1 MKPDISIVIP
11 HLNQPKALARL
22 LQSLDAQD
30 AGDVS
35 FEIIVSDNGSRA
47 PLPAEITARPGL
59 RTVVAQTPGPG
70 PARNEGVAVA
80 SGAILAF
87 TDCDCIADPGWV
99 AAIARHFAKPAA
111 APVIGGEIFIARRG
125 SRCDALEAYES
136 IFGYRQNLY
145 IKRDRYAA
153 TCNLAMRR
161 ATFESVGG
169 FGGLDL
175 AEDRDWGL
183 RAHALGMAHHFVPEM
198 RISTPARRSFAELKR
213 KWDRHVAHEYDFVR
227 SPAGQLRWILRAF
240 AVAASPVIDIPLI
253 VRSARVHGLRARLLA
268 FGTLVRIR
276 LHRTRRML
284 YVAFGGDRRALAE
297 SWRSDGAVK

>member
-1 MKPDISIVIP
+1 MKPDISVVIP
-11 HLNQPKALARL
+11 HLNQPVALARL

-30 AGDVS
+30 AGNVR

-59 RTVVAQTPGPG
+59 RTVSTQTPGPG

-80 SGAILAF
+80 RGAILAF

-125 SRCDALEAYES
+125 LRWDALEAYES
-136 IFGYRQNLY
+136 IFGYRQHLY
-145 IKRDRYAA
+145 IKRDHFAA

-169 FGGLDL
+169 FGGLEL
-175 AEDRDWGL
+175 AEDRDWGQ
-183 RAHALGMAHHFVPEM
+183 RAHALGMAHQFVPEM
-198 RISTPARRSFAELKR
+198 RIATPARRSFAELGR
-213 KWDRHVAHEYDFVR
+213 KWDRQVAHEYEFVR
-227 SPAGQLRWILRAF
+227 SPAGHLRWILRAL
-240 AVAASPVIDIPLI
+240 AIAASPMMDIPLI
-253 VRSARVHGLRARLLA
+253 VRSSRVEGLRARLLA

-284 YVAFGGDRRALAE
+284 YIAFGGDRRALAE
-297 SWRSDGAVK
+297 SWRSGEAAK